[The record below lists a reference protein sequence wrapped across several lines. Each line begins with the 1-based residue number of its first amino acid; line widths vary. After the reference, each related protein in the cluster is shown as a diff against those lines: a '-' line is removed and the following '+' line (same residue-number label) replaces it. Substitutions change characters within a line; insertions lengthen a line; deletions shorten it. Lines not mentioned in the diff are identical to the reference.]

1 MSTTVLI
8 LSILI
13 TAATGIYLWL
23 LLRQI
28 KNLSGQLRFLENN
41 RSRLRLTT
49 DLQNP
54 AVLELTRQINQ
65 HIEHSHELQIRL
77 LQEESTTKEIIT
89 GLSHDIRTP
98 LTSIDGYLQLL
109 KTTEDPEKKEQYI
122 TIIQERTN
130 SLARILEELFTFTKL
145 QQEAFRLEPSEVNL
159 NEAVAHNLFTFYQ
172 DFLQKGI
179 RPDVRLEAE
188 DPLVMADPQALERIL
203 QNILKNTLIHG
214 AGDLQIQTAI
224 NSGAVALTVTNRLKP
239 GSNIRPDE
247 LFDRFY
253 KGDPT
258 RQTSSTGLGLSIAR
272 RLAEKMDA
280 ELDAT
285 VEDERFSI
293 TLTFRSLKV

>member
-89 GLSHDIRTP
+89 GLSHDIRTLSP
-98 LTSIDGYLQLL
+98 
-109 KTTEDPEKKEQYI
+109 
-122 TIIQERTN
+122 
-130 SLARILEELFTFTKL
+130 
-145 QQEAFRLEPSEVNL
+145 PS
-159 NEAVAHNLFTFYQ
+159 
-172 DFLQKGI
+172 
-179 RPDVRLEAE
+179 
-188 DPLVMADPQALERIL
+188 
-203 QNILKNTLIHG
+203 
-214 AGDLQIQTAI
+214 TAI
-224 NSGAVALTVTNRLKP
+224 CSC
-239 GSNIRPDE
+239 
-247 LFDRFY
+247 
-253 KGDPT
+253 
-258 RQTSSTGLGLSIAR
+258 
-272 RLAEKMDA
+272 
-280 ELDAT
+280 
-285 VEDERFSI
+285 
-293 TLTFRSLKV
+293 